1 MNSFMIYGIHLL
13 YSYYCPSYIMN
24 SLCTVVKTLQNCQ
37 ENVLS
42 PTESIISKKRYKSRY
57 QITSFRLTKGD
68 AYDVS
73 STPYKIYVTNERLS
87 KNGFQHKIIMI
98 QKINL
103 PSPFNRFT
111 SQFITCIQ

>member
-1 MNSFMIYGIHLL
+1 MEFIYYIHNIFIVT
-13 YSYYCPSYIMN
+13 YCSPSYIMN

-42 PTESIISKKRYKSRY
+42 PTESIISKKKVQKQISNYKFPFDKR
-57 QITSFRLTKGD
+57 RL
-68 AYDVS
+68 YDVS

-103 PSPFNRFT
+103 LSTFNRFT